1 MKAFKSSIIPFSRL
15 SPAALLLLA
24 ALTFQLDV
32 NGQRQDFRTWWSADI
47 SKELINNLEA
57 NVELEQRM
65 RNNSLRYDRSLI
77 TASLQYEI
85 INDLDIEGGYRYI
98 VLNDDLRTLATSY
111 RVHGDLSYGYGLS
124 QFTFKV
130 RGRLQ
135 YGFDDLNSLEDY
147 RLNKLTN
154 RNKLTVEYDVFGK
167 PFSFF
172 TSYEL
177 FLRLDNAVPARLSDH
192 RFETGI
198 EYDLSFRS
206 SLEFSYMF
214 DQEVNQ
220 SNPLQS
226 HILVFSYGY
235 TL

>member
-1 MKAFKSSIIPFSRL
+1 MKALKSSGISFPGL
-15 SPAALLLLA
+15 SPVAVLLLV
-24 ALTFQLDV
+24 ALSFPLNV
-32 NGQRQDFRTWWSADI
+32 NAQRQDFRTWWSADI
-47 SKELINNLEA
+47 SKEIINNLEA
-57 NVELEQRM
+57 NVELEQRW

-98 VLNDDLRTLATSY
+98 VLNDDLRAIATSY
-111 RVHGDLSYGYGLS
+111 RFHGDLSYGYGLS
-124 QFTFKV
+124 RFDFKV
-130 RGRLQ
+130 RSRLQ

-154 RNKLTVEYDVFGK
+154 RNKFSLEYDVFGK

-172 TSYEL
+172 ASYEF

-198 EYDLSFRS
+198 EYDLSFKS